1 MAMIDEA
8 SELYRQSSY
17 KSVPENSIKPTFPV
31 PMQKAVST
39 NEQYKETD
47 SMMDEEEGDRT
58 KEYELIIQQYDGPQ
72 TSFYSVKEEGAK
84 IGRHS
89 SNQILILDES
99 ISRFHADIKFENGAF
114 YLRDT
119 GSTTG
124 TFIKIQEKVIITPV
138 NC

>member
-1 MAMIDEA
+1 
-8 SELYRQSSY
+8 
-17 KSVPENSIKPTFPV
+17 
-31 PMQKAVST
+31 
-39 NEQYKETD
+39 
-47 SMMDEEEGDRT
+47 MDEEDGEKH

-99 ISRFHADIKFENGAF
+99 ISRFHAEIKFEDGIF

-124 TFIKIQEKVIITPV
+124 TFIKIHEKIQITDV
-138 NC
+138 YKK

>member
-1 MAMIDEA
+1 
-8 SELYRQSSY
+8 
-17 KSVPENSIKPTFPV
+17 
-31 PMQKAVST
+31 
-39 NEQYKETD
+39 
-47 SMMDEEEGDRT
+47 MMDEEDGEKH

-99 ISRFHADIKFENGAF
+99 ISRFHAEIKFEDGIF

-124 TFIKIQEKVIITPV
+124 TFIKIHEKIQITDV
-138 NC
+138 YKK